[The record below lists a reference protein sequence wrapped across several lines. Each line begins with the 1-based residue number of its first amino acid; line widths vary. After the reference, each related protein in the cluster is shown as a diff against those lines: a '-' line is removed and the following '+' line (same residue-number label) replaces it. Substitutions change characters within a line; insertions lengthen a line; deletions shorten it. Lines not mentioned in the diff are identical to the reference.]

1 MLTMLFQQSSHSYP
15 ECRVCWC
22 HIWWS
27 GRRKSESEFDT
38 YDGIRCYQKYNLAK
52 EFSWRVKKW

>member
-1 MLTMLFQQSSHSYP
+1 MLTMLFQQSSHSYH

-27 GRRKSESEFDT
+27 GRRK
-38 YDGIRCYQKYNLAK
+38 IRIWYL
-52 EFSWRVKKW
+52 WWH